1 MLGTRDVECQIR
13 RMFDDARYDGRMPY
27 RRCGD
32 SGLLL
37 PAISLGFW
45 HNFGGVDDF
54 EEARRMMR
62 RAFDRGV
69 THFDLANN
77 YGPPP
82 GSAEENVGRILV
94 SDFVCHRDELI
105 ISTKAG
111 HDMWSG
117 PYGTNGSRKHLL
129 ASLDQSLKRLRLDYV
144 DIFYSHCPDPETR
157 LEETMSAL
165 ATAVQSGRAL
175 YAGISKYPLK
185 RLKKAVRI
193 LKDMGIRCLIYQ
205 PPYSILSR
213 GYETAG
219 ILDWLH
225 DEGIG
230 CVVFSPLA
238 QGMLTPKYLDGIPA
252 DSRAARPEGFLTG
265 RAGRGPARRRSAPS
279 ATSPPRMACRSI
291 TSPCAGRCARQRSP
305 PPSSAPATWSNST
318 IRSTRSTARSRTT
331 RYWRRSTP
339 SPRRS
344 DCGGRTLTWQAH
356 PTFAQRSPNDRSGQ
370 NPLDERAIALAA
382 EKHRVGD
389 SALASLKN

>member
-1 MLGTRDVECQIR
+1 MLGKWSPQLHFTA
-13 RMFDDARYDGRMPY
+13 MFDTARYDGRMPY

-54 EEARRMMR
+54 EEARRIMR

-94 SDFVCHRDELI
+94 SDFACHRDELV

-111 HDMWSG
+111 HDMWNG
-117 PYGTNGSRKHLL
+117 PYGKNGSRKHLL
-129 ASLDQSLKRLRLDYV
+129 SSLDQSLKRLRLDYV

-165 ATAVQSGRAL
+165 ATAVHSGKAL

-205 PPYSILSR
+205 PPYSILQR
-213 GYETAG
+213 EYEADG
-219 ILDWLH
+219 ILNWLQEE
-225 DEGIG
+225 DIG
-230 CVVFSPLA
+230 CIVFSPLA
-238 QGMLTPKYLDGIPA
+238 QGMLTPKYLTGIPEG
-252 DSRAARPEGFLTG
+252 SRAARAEGFLQVEQVEAKQEKI
-265 RAGRGPARRRSAPS
+265 RALG
-279 ATSPPRMACRSI
+279 
-291 TSPCAGRCARQRSP
+291 
-305 PPSSAPATWSNST
+305 
-318 IRSTRSTARSRTT
+318 
-331 RYWRRSTP
+331 
-339 SPRRS
+339 
-344 DCGGRTLTWQAH
+344 D
-356 PTFAQRSPNDRSGQ
+356 
-370 NPLDERAIALAA
+370 LAA
-382 EKHRVGD
+382 AHGMPLHHLAIQWTLRSKAVTSSLIGARTVAQLD
-389 SALASLKN
+389 DTLDALASPAPDDALLEAIDAISPAR